1 LLPLQCFVTFTKNRC
16 QLGRAI
22 KITGQTTWPTLGF
35 LAPIPSLIK
44 IHLIMCR
51 KEKAVPSAASLSHIP
66 L

>member
-1 LLPLQCFVTFTKNRC
+1 MLKKNYILCQAIQFVIIWPIAFVNQCRQSKTK
-16 QLGRAI
+16 
-22 KITGQTTWPTLGF
+22 TPTS
-35 LAPIPSLIK
+35 SLIK